1 MEISFQKQIIIDK
14 THFNE
19 VRFIM
24 LWIFIS
30 LYLYRFLSLLE
41 YKTRQSAITI
51 TRIEP
56 ANNKVS
62 TELS

>member
-1 MEISFQKQIIIDK
+1 MLIIIDK

-24 LWIFIS
+24 LWI